1 MAHNYGIEF
10 LWHYLDNFLTLGPS
24 ASPVCQNILTTCIQ
38 LYERLGLPLHP
49 DKLGGGGAAT
59 SLTILGIKLDSV
71 KLGFFCMSTWT
82 PLPDF
87 QVPSDTTG
95 TLGYEAISNSQ
106 RFCDVW
112 SAKQFPLS
120 IVYKE
125 LIPIIVAAALCDPQW
140 VSRQVKLLCDKSVVT
155 VLMSGTSLDQQ
166 LIAACHSFAFT
177 ASLIHG

>member
-1 MAHNYGIEF
+1 MPDI
-10 LWHYLDNFLTLGPS
+10 PS
-24 ASPVCQNILTTCIQ
+24 ANDQLAVQLSQGWSPYQAKSGVLPGPD
-38 LYERLGLPLHP
+38 LVAGVVFGLGMALV
-49 DKLGGGGAAT
+49 
-59 SLTILGIKLDSV
+59 SFV
-71 KLGFFCMSTWT
+71 WT

-112 SAKQFPLS
+112 SAEQFPLS

-125 LIPIIVAAALCDPQW
+125 LIPIIIAAALCDPQW
-140 VSRQVKLLCDKSVVT
+140 VSQQVKLLCDNKSVVT

-166 LIAACHSFAFT
+166 LIATCHSFAFT